1 MVKYLFLLATVFFFK
16 FSNAQEKNNDFGL
29 GLTYHYGFLSPHSQM
44 VNEIIKNHIHITE
57 LSLFRKTNGE
67 KQWQQYF
74 NYPTI
79 GLSAIFFNTGN
90 PESLGNIYGVFPFVD
105 FPLNNWKVQWHI
117 RFGYGAG
124 FVEKPFN
131 KETNYKN
138 LVIGSHVNALIYFNT
153 HWNIPITEKID
164 FSAGVSLTHLSN
176 GSLKRPNL
184 GINMFTLNSGISY
197 YFGAPVVKSIAEVE
211 KRPRETSHLVLAN
224 FGLKEVDKIGGKK
237 YMIYNTSYNLMRSI
251 TNKSSFGVGADF
263 IYNSSLEPLVL
274 RLQNEDNGKISNFRM
289 GISGIYSLDMGSL
302 SLLFQTGRYLY
313 TTYEK
318 DGNIYSRI
326 GSRYRINKKVF
337 VNLSLTTHFF
347 VADYIE
353 YGIGYRIH

>member
-1 MVKYLFLLATVFFFK
+1 MMFFFK
-16 FSNAQEKNNDFGL
+16 NNIAQEKNNDFGV
-29 GLTYHYGFLSPHSQM
+29 GLIYHYGFLSPHNVM

-57 LSLFRKTNGE
+57 LSLFRNTNGE
-67 KQWQQYF
+67 KLWHRYF

-79 GLSAIFFNTGN
+79 GLSAIYFNTGN

-105 FPLNNWKVQWHI
+105 FPLNNWKVQWNL

-131 KETNYKN
+131 RETNYKN
-138 LVIGSHVNALIYFNT
+138 LVIGSHVNALIYFNSQVKIPVT
-153 HWNIPITEKID
+153 ENIK

-184 GINMFTLNSGISY
+184 GINMFSLNSGISY
-197 YFGAPVVKSIAEVE
+197 YFGSPVVKSTSEIE
-211 KRPRETSHLVLAN
+211 KRQRETSHLALAN
-224 FGLKEVDKIGGKK
+224 FGVKEVDKIGGKK
-237 YMIYNTSYNLMRSI
+237 YMIYTASYNLMRTI
-251 TNKSSFGVGADF
+251 TNKSSFGLGTDF
-263 IYNSSLEPLVL
+263 VYNSSLEPLVV
-274 RLQNEDNGKISNFRM
+274 RIQNEDNGKISNFRM
-289 GISGIYSLDMGSL
+289 GISGIYSLDLGAL
-302 SLLFQTGRYLY
+302 SLMFQTGRYLKTPY
-313 TTYEK
+313 KK

-326 GSRYRINKKVF
+326 GSRYRINQKVF

-347 VADYIE
+347 VADFIE